1 MIRRLETL
9 AKERIALAGAG
20 TTVPVLDDAA
30 TEIEASMKTVT
41 LVHTEFGIEVRCP
54 DCDEKL
60 DRVPTEAAAFNRTGE
75 YLKHPCLA
83 AVKAA

>member
-1 MIRRLETL
+1 
-9 AKERIALAGAG
+9 
-20 TTVPVLDDAA
+20 
-30 TEIEASMKTVT
+30 MKTVT

-83 AVKAA
+83 AVIRGEWFYPEVWSFL

>member
-1 MIRRLETL
+1 M
-9 AKERIALAGAG
+9 
-20 TTVPVLDDAA
+20 
-30 TEIEASMKTVT
+30 ASKVT

-83 AVKAA
+83 AVNGCTLYA